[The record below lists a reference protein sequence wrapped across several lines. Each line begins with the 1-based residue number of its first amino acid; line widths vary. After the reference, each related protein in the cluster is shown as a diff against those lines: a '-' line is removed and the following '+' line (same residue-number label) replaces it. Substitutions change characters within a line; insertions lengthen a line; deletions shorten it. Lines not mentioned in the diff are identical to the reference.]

1 MSTNFQAF
9 RPSLNPSPMSATMS
23 SFPAASAASAASAEY
38 EEETPQVNSIQD
50 LYVMLSAQMNDLG
63 SRMSA
68 LENLMTNRLSVAE
81 NRLKLHDEELARKD
95 EQIAHLTNTMI
106 NMQRSLNSIDSQ
118 KRSCNLIISGLTEGQ
133 LTAENVTVESDLE
146 KVNLILSAVGL
157 AQPLTNDEGLSR
169 IGKPNDNRRPR
180 LLKVV
185 CDSNE
190 IREDVMK
197 VSPKLKEKGDV
208 LSKIFINRDAHPV
221 YQKENGRLRKRLS
234 DIKRTENEKGNE
246 CDAKIVKGKLIW
258 NQNVIDQNMFFH

>member
-1 MSTNFQAF
+1 
-9 RPSLNPSPMSATMS
+9 MSATMS
-23 SFPAASAASAASAEY
+23 SFPAASAASAASGEY
-38 EEETPQVNSIQD
+38 GEETPQINSIQD

-118 KRSCNLIISGLTEGQ
+118 KRSRNLIISGLTEGQ

-157 AQPLTNDEGLSR
+157 AEKQLADDEGLSR
-169 IGKPNDNRRPR
+169 IGKPNENRRPR
-180 LLKVV
+180 LLQVV

-190 IREDVMK
+190 IREEVMK
-197 VSPKLKEKGDV
+197 ASPTLKEKGDV
-208 LSKIFINRDAHPV
+208 LSKIYINRDVHPV

-258 NQNVIDQNMFFH
+258 NENVIDQNMFFH